1 MKINILYR
9 DDDIIVVDK
18 PAGIPT
24 HAPEPSDPYPGD
36 AFRIVQQQEGLAYL
50 GMHQRLDA
58 DTSGVLLFSRAAG
71 GQPSACRDL
80 RGPGRS
86 QGVLRRGAR
95 RA

>member
-1 MKINILYR
+1 MRIKILYR

-36 AFRIVQQQEGLAYL
+36 ALRIIQRQEGLGYL

-58 DTSGVLLFSRAAG
+58 DTSGALLFSVRPEANRSLAATFEGRAA
-71 GQPSACRDL
+71 R
-80 RGPGRS
+80 
-86 QGVLRRGAR
+86 
-95 RA
+95 